1 MPISDTSFL
10 LDDITIAKNAIE
22 ARYTI
27 AEDYMTLDFGRPNI
41 PALIRDALKCLF
53 EQFVAIARERIGM
66 LEDGDGNA
74 GG

>member
-1 MPISDTSFL
+1 
-10 LDDITIAKNAIE
+10 
-22 ARYTI
+22 
-27 AEDYMTLDFGRPNI
+27 MTLDFGRPNI